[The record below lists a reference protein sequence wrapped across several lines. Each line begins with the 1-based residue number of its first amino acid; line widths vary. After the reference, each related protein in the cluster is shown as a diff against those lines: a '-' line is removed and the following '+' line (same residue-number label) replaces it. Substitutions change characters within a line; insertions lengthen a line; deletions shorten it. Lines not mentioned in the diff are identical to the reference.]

1 MQKKI
6 SETSKNMTMN
16 IINNKKKTIFSKL
29 LLHYYSSVHMRLDNE

>member
-16 IINNKKKTIFSKL
+16 IINNKKNNIFKIAAPL
-29 LLHYYSSVHMRLDNE
+29 LQFSAYASS